1 MKNHLIIP
9 LLILSVGFCQ
19 QKKTDKPNP
28 MKGIKTQTVIVYVYE
43 NLIRKNISKYDS
55 NGNKVEDSSYDSE
68 GSLSGK
74 SIYKYDSNRNKV
86 EMSNYDSEGSLF
98 WTYIYK
104 YDSNGNMVER
114 FFYDSDE
121 KLDRKYI
128 WKYNDKN
135 RLVEIIKYKYELKF
149 GELQQIPIQKT
160 TYDYVE
166 Y

>member
-1 MKNHLIIP
+1 MKNYLIIP

-19 QKKTDKPNP
+19 QKKNDKPNP
-28 MKGIKTQTVIVYVYE
+28 MKGVKTQTVIVYVYE
-43 NLIRKNISKYDS
+43 TLIRKNISKYDS

-68 GSLSGK
+68 GSW
-74 SIYKYDSNRNKV
+74 
-86 EMSNYDSEGSLF
+86 F
-98 WTYIYK
+98 WTYTYK

-135 RLVEIIKYKYELKF
+135 RLVVIIKYKYELKF

-160 TYDYVE
+160 TYDYEE

>member
-1 MKNHLIIP
+1 MIKNYLIIP

-68 GSLSGK
+68 GSLNWK
-74 SIYKYDSNRNKV
+74 HVK
-86 EMSNYDSEGSLF
+86 
-98 WTYIYK
+98 K

-135 RLVEIIKYKYELKF
+135 RLVVITKYKHELKF

-160 TYDYVE
+160 TYDYKE

>member
-43 NLIRKNISKYDS
+43 NLIRKNIS
-55 NGNKVEDSSYDSE
+55 
-68 GSLSGK
+68 
-74 SIYKYDSNRNKV
+74 
-86 EMSNYDSEGSLF
+86 
-98 WTYIYK
+98 K

>member
-43 NLIRKNISKYDS
+43 TLIRKNIS
-55 NGNKVEDSSYDSE
+55 
-68 GSLSGK
+68 
-74 SIYKYDSNRNKV
+74 
-86 EMSNYDSEGSLF
+86 
-98 WTYIYK
+98 K

-135 RLVEIIKYKYELKF
+135 RLVEKIEYNYKSGF
-149 GELQQIPIQKT
+149 GKLQEIPIEKN
-160 TYDYVE
+160 TYE
-166 Y
+166 YEEY

>member
-1 MKNHLIIP
+1 MKNYLIIS

-28 MKGIKTQTVIVYVYE
+28 MKGVKTQTVIVYVYE

-68 GSLSGK
+68 GSLNWK
-74 SIYKYDSNRNKV
+74 HVK
-86 EMSNYDSEGSLF
+86 
-98 WTYIYK
+98 K

-135 RLVEIIKYKYELKF
+135 RLVVIIKYKYELKF

-160 TYDYVE
+160 TYDYKE

>member
-1 MKNHLIIP
+1 MKNYLIIP

-43 NLIRKNISKYDS
+43 TLIRKNISKYDS

-68 GSLSGK
+68 GSLFW
-74 SIYKYDSNRNKV
+74 KYN
-86 EMSNYDSEGSLF
+86 
-98 WTYIYK
+98 YK
-104 YDSNGNMVER
+104 YDSNGNMVKEL
-114 FFYDSDE
+114 FYDSDE
-121 KLDRKYI
+121 KLDRKSI

-135 RLVEIIKYKYELKF
+135 RLDEKIKYKYELKF
-149 GELQQIPIQKT
+149 GELQETPTIKT
-160 TYDYVE
+160 VYEYVE